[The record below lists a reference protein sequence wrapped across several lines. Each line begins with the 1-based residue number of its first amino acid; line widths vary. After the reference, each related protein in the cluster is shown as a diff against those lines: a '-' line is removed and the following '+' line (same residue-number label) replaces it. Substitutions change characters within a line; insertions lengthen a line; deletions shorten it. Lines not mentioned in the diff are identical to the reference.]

1 VLLETGTRGLKDL
14 LAPGFPALVGEPR
27 HEISVAH
34 KQKEYS
40 LLTAEGMAISNV
52 NEYSF
57 GMRRHAMVDEIGTSR
72 LRGSKLQGSSP
83 RASSPGVTSPRASS
97 PRASNT
103 TVTVVVCIALG
114 AVAAAMA
121 SLNVAIPGLVRSTH
135 ASQTQLEWIIDA
147 YLLVFSVL
155 LLPAGA
161 LGDRYGRRRALFA
174 GLVIFGAASAVA
186 MMISSASALIVLRG
200 LIGAG
205 AALVMPA
212 TLSTIT
218 GTFPPA
224 ERTRAVG
231 VWAGVAGGSAVLG
244 LLCTGILLEWFS
256 WRAAFAVNVV
266 LAAVAIAGTVR
277 FVPESSQPDA
287 PPVDKGGTLLATV
300 GLVALVFSIIEAPDA
315 GWLSGRTLGGMA
327 AGLAAL
333 AGFVLFELRQRHPL
347 LDPRLFS
354 NRKLAAGSLSILIQ
368 FFAFFGFTF
377 VSLQYLQGVRG
388 YSPLIAALAV
398 LPLTAAMMPT
408 SRVTATAVSRFGARA
423 VCVTGLLLVAA
434 GLAVISRVG
443 TGTPYWLMLAGL
455 VPLGIGMGAA
465 MTPATSAI
473 TEALP
478 QAQQGVGSALND
490 LSREVGGALGTAVL
504 GSIVTAVYRSSLQ
517 LPGVPA
523 PLAHQAQQSF
533 AIAIHAGGPVGT
545 HARTAFVDGI
555 HTGLL
560 YAAGAAVIAAISVAT
575 LLSRDAK
582 IRRAAGRSE
591 QPQLACVAEQ
601 TTAVS

>member
-1 VLLETGTRGLKDL
+1 MPLQAR
-14 LAPGFPALVGEPR
+14 
-27 HEISVAH
+27 
-34 KQKEYS
+34 
-40 LLTAEGMAISNV
+40 
-52 NEYSF
+52 
-57 GMRRHAMVDEIGTSR
+57 TSGR
-72 LRGSKLQGSSP
+72 P
-83 RASSPGVTSPRASS
+83 
-97 PRASNT
+97 ASNT
-103 TVTVVVCIALG
+103 IVTVVVCIALG

-121 SLNVAIPGLVRSTH
+121 SLNVAIPGLVRGTH

-147 YLLVFSVL
+147 YLLVFAVL

-161 LGDRYGRRRALFA
+161 LGDRYGRRRALIA
-174 GLVIFGAASAVA
+174 GLVVFGAASAAA
-186 MMISSASALIVLRG
+186 MTISSANTLIFLRG
-200 LIGAG
+200 LIGLG

-231 VWAGVAGGSAVLG
+231 IWAGVAGGSSVLG
-244 LLCTGILLEWFS
+244 LLTTGVLLEWFS

-266 LAAVAIAGTVR
+266 LAVVAIAGTVR
-277 FVPESSQPDA
+277 FVPESSQPGA
-287 PPVDKGGTLLATV
+287 PRVDTGGALLATI

-315 GWLSGRTLGGMA
+315 GWLAARTLGGIA

-354 NRKLAAGSLSILIQ
+354 NRKLAAGTLSILIQ

-388 YSPLIAALAV
+388 YSPLLAALAV

-408 SRVTATAVSRFGARA
+408 SRLTGALVARFGARA
-423 VCVTGLLLVAA
+423 VCVTGLLLCAA
-434 GLAVISRVG
+434 GLAVISRIG
-443 TGTPYWLMLAGL
+443 TGTPYWLLLAGL

-465 MTPATSAI
+465 MTPATAAI

-478 QAQQGVGSALND
+478 RSQQGVGSALND

-504 GSIVTAVYRSSLQ
+504 GSIVTGVYRSSLR

-523 PLAHQAQQSF
+523 PLAHQARQSF

-545 HARTAFVDGI
+545 HARAAFVDGI
-555 HTGLL
+555 HAGLL
-560 YAAGAAVIAAISVAT
+560 YAAAAAVLAAIAVAT
-575 LLSRDAK
+575 LLSSDAK
-582 IRRAAGRSE
+582 IRRPRTADLLGLDRAA
-591 QPQLACVAEQ
+591 V
-601 TTAVS
+601 

>member
-1 VLLETGTRGLKDL
+1 MLLQARTSGR
-14 LAPGFPALVGEPR
+14 PAG
-27 HEISVAH
+27 
-34 KQKEYS
+34 
-40 LLTAEGMAISNV
+40 
-52 NEYSF
+52 
-57 GMRRHAMVDEIGTSR
+57 
-72 LRGSKLQGSSP
+72 
-83 RASSPGVTSPRASS
+83 
-97 PRASNT
+97 NT
-103 TVTVVVCIALG
+103 IVTVVVCIALG

-147 YLLVFSVL
+147 YLLVFAVL

-161 LGDRYGRRRALFA
+161 LGDRYGRRRALIA
-174 GLVIFGAASAVA
+174 GLAVFGAASAAA
-186 MMISSASALIVLRG
+186 MTISSATTLIFLRG
-200 LIGAG
+200 LIGLG

-231 VWAGVAGGSAVLG
+231 IWAGVAGGSSVLG
-244 LLCTGILLEWFS
+244 LLTTGVLLEWFS

-266 LAAVAIAGTVR
+266 LAVVAIAGTVR
-277 FVPESSQPDA
+277 FVPESSQPGAPRVDA
-287 PPVDKGGTLLATV
+287 GGALLATV

-315 GWLSGRTLGGMA
+315 GWLAARTLGGIA

-333 AGFVLFELRQRHPL
+333 AGFVLFERRQRHPL
-347 LDPRLFS
+347 LDPRLFG
-354 NRKLAAGSLSILIQ
+354 NRRLAAGTVSILIQ

-388 YSPLIAALAV
+388 YSPLLAALAV

-408 SRVTATAVSRFGARA
+408 SRLTGALVSRFGARA
-423 VCVTGLLLVAA
+423 VCVTGLLLCAA

-443 TGTPYWLMLAGL
+443 TGTPYWLLLAGL

-465 MTPATSAI
+465 MTPATAAI

-504 GSIVTAVYRSSLQ
+504 GSVVTAVYRSSLR

-523 PLAHQAQQSF
+523 PLAHQAQRSF
-533 AIAIHAGGPVGT
+533 AIAIHAGGPVGS
-545 HARTAFVDGI
+545 HARAAFVDGI
-555 HTGLL
+555 HAGLL
-560 YAAGAAVIAAISVAT
+560 YAAAAAVLAAIAVAT

-582 IRRAAGRSE
+582 IRQPRSADILGLDRAA
-591 QPQLACVAEQ
+591 V
-601 TTAVS
+601 